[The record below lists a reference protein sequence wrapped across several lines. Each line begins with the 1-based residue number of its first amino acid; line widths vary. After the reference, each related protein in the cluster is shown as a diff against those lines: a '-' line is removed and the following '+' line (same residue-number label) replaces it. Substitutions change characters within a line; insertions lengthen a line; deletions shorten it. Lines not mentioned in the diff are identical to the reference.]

1 MAEVGI
7 MAQTKSIEALL
18 NELDEITDRMDN
30 DDVTLEESFKLYEK
44 GVKLCKQCN
53 EKIDKVEKQ
62 IQIIGE
68 NENNGV

>member
-1 MAEVGI
+1 

-18 NELDEITDRMDN
+18 NELVEITDQMDN
-30 DDVTLEESFKLYEK
+30 DDVTLEEAFKLYEK
-44 GVKLCKQCN
+44 GIKLCKQCN

-62 IQIIGE
+62 IEIIGE